1 MKRNAIIMAA
11 GTSSRFVPISYER
24 PKGLL
29 EVKGEILIERQI
41 RQLREAGINDITI
54 VVGYKADMFQYLVE
68 KYDVSLVYNN
78 DYAIYN
84 NTSSVIRVLDKL
96 SNTFICSS
104 DNYFPNNVFME
115 ESGESYYS
123 ALYAAGQTS
132 EYCITTDE
140 DDFITD
146 VTVGGHDSWYM
157 IGHVYFNEIFSK
169 RFSKFLEK
177 DYEFQETKL
186 GYWEDVY
193 IRHIKDLPMKIRRY
207 GMDDIAEF
215 DNLDELRLFDNSY
228 IKNTRSSVI
237 KNICRDYGW
246 QEEQLSNFTKKKI
259 TETELSFCFSVG
271 NETYIYDNTQEV
283 KVERK

>member
-123 ALYAAGQTS
+123 ALYAAGQTN

-157 IGHVYFNEIFSK
+157 IGHVYFNEVFSM

-283 KVERK
+283 KIERI

>member
-123 ALYAAGQTS
+123 ALYAAGQTN
-132 EYCITTDE
+132 EYCLTTDKN
-140 DDFITD
+140 DFITD

-157 IGHVYFNEIFSK
+157 IGHVYFNEVFSM

-283 KVERK
+283 KIERI

>member
-11 GTSSRFVPISYER
+11 GTSSRFAPICYER

-41 RQLREAGINDITI
+41 RQLREAGINDIII
-54 VVGYKADMFQYLVE
+54 VVGYKADMFQYLVG
-68 KYDVSLVYNN
+68 KYDVSLVYND

-84 NTSSVIRVLDKL
+84 NTSSVIRVLDRL

-115 ESGESYYS
+115 ESCESYY
-123 ALYAAGQTS
+123 AAQYAQGQTG
-132 EYCITTDE
+132 EYCLTTDE
-140 DDFITD
+140 NDIITD
-146 VTVGGHDSWYM
+146 VTIGGHDSWYM
-157 IGHVYFNEIFSK
+157 IGHVYFNEAFSR
-169 RFSKFLEK
+169 RFSKYLEN
-177 DYEFQETKL
+177 DYESQETKL

-207 GMDDIAEF
+207 GVDDIAEF

-228 IKNTRSSVI
+228 IKDTRSSVI
-237 KNICRDYGW
+237 KNICSDYGW
-246 QEEQLSNFTKKKI
+246 QEEQLYNFTKKKI

-271 NETYIYDNTQEV
+271 NETYIYDNAQEV
-283 KVERK
+283 KVERI

>member
-140 DDFITD
+140 DDLITD

-193 IRHIKDLPMKIRRY
+193 IRHIKDLPLKIRRY

-246 QEEQLSNFTKKKI
+246 QEEQLYNFTKKKI

-283 KVERK
+283 KVERI

>member
-29 EVKGEILIERQI
+29 KVKGEILIERQI

-68 KYDVSLVYNN
+68 KYDVSLVYND

-84 NTSSVIRVLDKL
+84 NTSSIIRVLDKL
-96 SNTFICSS
+96 NNTFICSS

-132 EYCITTDE
+132 EYCLTTDE

-157 IGHVYFNEIFSK
+157 IGHVYFNDVFSR

-177 DYEFQETKL
+177 DYESQETKL

-193 IRHIKDLPMKIRRY
+193 IRHIKDLPLKIRRY

-283 KVERK
+283 KVERI

>member
-29 EVKGEILIERQI
+29 KVKGEILIERQI

-68 KYDVSLVYNN
+68 KYDVSLVYND

-84 NTSSVIRVLDKL
+84 NTSSIIRVLDKL
-96 SNTFICSS
+96 NNTFICSS

-140 DDFITD
+140 DDLITD

-193 IRHIKDLPMKIRRY
+193 IRHIKDLPLKIRRY

-283 KVERK
+283 KVERI